1 MTESRVPE
9 WHVAVGHRVRPE
21 EVYGVFRALLD
32 NLPMSRTELAR
43 LLKVTQPAVSRWASG
58 DARPSLQQMRAAIDA
73 ITARTMAIQNS
84 LWRAGQVVSLVEDA
98 VETQTQTGRNDDRR
112 SLEERDRITSH
123 LAELLGES

>member
-9 WHVAVGHRVRPE
+9 WHVAVGRSVRPE

-32 NLPMSRTELAR
+32 NLPVSRTELAR

-98 VETQTQTGRNDDRR
+98 VETRTQTGRNDDRR
-112 SLEERDRITSH
+112 SQEERERITSR